1 DGDGPM
7 ARSMEKPKTLDDVT
21 DKSKPWKVAETQ
33 CQLVVMPDS
42 TDEAHK
48 VARLLYR
55 NGCEVLAL
63 GCNGAL
69 RLWRRYLK
77 ATANVVPQQW
87 KPASGLAMTNDV
99 TGVNLEKAVPCM
111 ALLKNYNNIISACGG
126 KVSLFNIETFK
137 VCLQMTTWPILMST
151 AVMKD

>member
-1 DGDGPM
+1 M

-69 RLWRRYLK
+69 RLWRRYSSK
-77 ATANVVPQQW
+77 NNQSGMATASVVPQQW
-87 KPASGLAMTNDV
+87 QPASGLAMTNDV
-99 TGVNLEKAVPCM
+99 TGVNLEEVVPCM
-111 ALLKNYNNIISACGG
+111 ALSKYSYDYIISACGG
-126 KVSLFNIETFK
+126 EVSLFS
-137 VCLQMTTWPILMST
+137 LDDMQ
-151 AVMKD
+151 